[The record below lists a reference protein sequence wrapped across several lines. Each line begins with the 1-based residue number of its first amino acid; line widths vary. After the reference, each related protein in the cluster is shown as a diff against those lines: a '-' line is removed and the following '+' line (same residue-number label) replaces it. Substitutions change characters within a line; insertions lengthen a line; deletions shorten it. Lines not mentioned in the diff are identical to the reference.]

1 MAITK
6 NPLAPDAAALYTV
19 LRAFYWADEVA
30 APGTVLQIT
39 KADAAPL
46 LAANKLAPGG
56 EAPKA
61 DKPKAPKTD
70 KADKPK
76 EVPAP

>member
-6 NPLAPDAAALYTV
+6 NPLAPDATAPYTV
-19 LRAFYWADEVA
+19 LRAFYWAGEVA
-30 APGTVLQIT
+30 GPGTVLQVT

-56 EAPKA
+56 DVPKA
-61 DKPKAPKTD
+61 DKPKAPKT
-70 KADKPK
+70 PK
-76 EVPAP
+76 EVIAP